1 MARDKEV
8 RFEILNV
15 LGTLSEGTKG
25 WSKQL
30 TRVSWD
36 GNEPKYDI
44 RTWSPD
50 YEKMGKGITLSEEEL
65 RALKALIDTEI
76 EFLDNDENE

>member
-1 MARDKEV
+1 M

-15 LGTLSEGTKG
+15 LGTISEGTKG
-25 WSKQL
+25 WNKQL

-36 GNEPKYDI
+36 GNDPKYDI

-65 RALKALIDTEI
+65 RVLKALIDAEI
-76 EFLDNDENE
+76 EFLDGEKE

>member
-1 MARDKEV
+1 MAREREV
-8 RFEILNV
+8 RGEILNV
-15 LGTLSEGTKG
+15 LGTISEGTKG
-25 WSKQL
+25 WNKQL

-36 GNEPKYDI
+36 GNDPKYDI

-65 RALKALIDTEI
+65 RVLKALIDAEI
-76 EFLDNDENE
+76 EFLDGEKE

>member
-1 MARDKEV
+1 MAREREV

-15 LGTLSEGTKG
+15 LGTISEGTKG
-25 WSKQL
+25 WNKQL

-36 GNEPKYDI
+36 GNDPKYDI

-65 RALKALIDTEI
+65 RVLKALIDAEI
-76 EFLDNDENE
+76 EFLDGEKE

>member
-1 MARDKEV
+1 MAREREV

-15 LGTLSEGTKG
+15 LGTISKGTKG
-25 WSKQL
+25 WNKQL

-36 GNEPKYDI
+36 GNDPKYDI

-65 RALKALIDTEI
+65 RMLKTLIDAEV
-76 EFLDNDENE
+76 EFLDGEKE